1 MISYIEVYKIGAKTK
16 TSVFLHHFAK
26 LWKTKNNT
34 ITMKKYHFADTT
46 PSVPCKNKLI
56 FYKQYN
62 RKGKQ

>member
-16 TSVFLHHFAK
+16 TSVFQHHFAK

-46 PSVPCKNKLI
+46 PASHAKIN
-56 FYKQYN
+56 
-62 RKGKQ
+62 